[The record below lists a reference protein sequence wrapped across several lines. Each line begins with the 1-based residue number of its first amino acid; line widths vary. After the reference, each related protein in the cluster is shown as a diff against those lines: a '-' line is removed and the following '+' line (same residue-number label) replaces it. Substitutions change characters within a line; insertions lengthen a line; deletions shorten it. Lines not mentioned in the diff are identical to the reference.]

1 MSITTRAALVV
12 ACALPAVSAGC
23 VESDATLLLQC
34 VAASTIEVDD
44 ATGESTISPAGSCED
59 GGAGVIFPASAAGQT
74 PIFLTAFFV
83 NQMVEDARPSTLRV
97 RTRDVIITEYEIG
110 VSGLGGSSG
119 IRRVAASGFVPSGQ
133 GAGQVGTSATQFF
146 VGNELTAGLTSAQ
159 TAVLEVRFFGRT
171 TGGDDVETPWFYY
184 PIIVSN

>member
-1 MSITTRAALVV
+1 MSNTTRAALVL
-12 ACALPAVSAGC
+12 ASALSALGSGC
-23 VESDATLLLQC
+23 VESEGTLLLEC

-44 ATGESTISPAGSCED
+44 ETGESTVSPAGGCEE
-59 GGAGVIFPASAAGQT
+59 GGAGTIFPASAAGQS

-97 RTRDVIITEYEIG
+97 RSRDVIITEYQLRMRG
-110 VSGLGGSSG
+110 VNGASDTVSVPG
-119 IRRVAASGFVPSGQ
+119 SGFVESGQ
-133 GAGQVGTSATQFF
+133 GAGQVGRAATQFF
-146 VGNELTAGLTSAQ
+146 VGTELTAGLTTSQ

-184 PIIVSN
+184 PIIVSD